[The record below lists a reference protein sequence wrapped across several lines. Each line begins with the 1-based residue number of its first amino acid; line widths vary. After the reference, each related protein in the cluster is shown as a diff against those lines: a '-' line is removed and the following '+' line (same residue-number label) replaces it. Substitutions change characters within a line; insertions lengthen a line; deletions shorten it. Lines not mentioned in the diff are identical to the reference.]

1 MYIER
6 DLSGIIKESIGS
18 FSGVTITGPRQS
30 GKTTLAKHLFPD
42 AAYHSLENPDTRRMA
57 VEDPR
62 GFLGRHAQ
70 TMILD
75 EVQHTPELLSY
86 IQEIMDSTE
95 RKFILTGSN
104 QFSLLDSI
112 NQSLAGR
119 TATFTL
125 LPFSMNE
132 LSGLSSEFVAEDFI
146 INGFYPP
153 IYDRK
158 RNPTITYR
166 SYYDTYIERDVRKL
180 INVKDIDAY
189 RKFIRKCAGRIGQI
203 WNAHAISNELGIS
216 SHTVKAWLSTLQASY
231 IVFLLQPYH
240 KNINKRL
247 VKSPKLYFY
256 DVGLAAYLLGLENPL
271 QVSRD
276 PLYGALF
283 ENLCIAELVK
293 KRINIGLDPN
303 LFFYRDSNM
312 NEVDAVQKT
321 GTGFRLYEIKSSF
334 TFHTDF
340 IKSLVYFEKN
350 VENNIDKKICLYQ
363 GEDLKTYK
371 EVEIR
376 NYSSY
381 FRMG

>member
-1 MYIER
+1 MYVQR
-6 DLSGIIKESIGS
+6 ALSTIIKKSLES

-42 AAYHSLENPDTRRMA
+42 AEYRSLENPDTRMLA
-57 VEDPR
+57 IEDPR
-62 GFLGRHAQ
+62 GFLGRDIPL
-70 TMILD
+70 MILD
-75 EVQHTPELLSY
+75 EIQNTPEILSY
-86 IQEIMDSTE
+86 VQEIMDSTS

-104 QFSLLDSI
+104 QFSLINSI
-112 NQSLAGR
+112 TQSLAGR

-132 LSGLSSEFVAEDFI
+132 LSGLSFSSSAEDFI
-146 INGFYPP
+146 LNGFYPS
-153 IYDRK
+153 IYDKK

-180 INVKDIDAY
+180 INIKDLDMY
-189 RKFIRKCAGRIGQI
+189 RKFIRICAGRIGQI
-203 WNAHAISNELGIS
+203 WNAHAVSNELGVS
-216 SHTVKAWLSTLQASY
+216 SHTINAWLSTLQASY

-247 VKSPKLYFY
+247 IKSPKLYFY
-256 DVGLAAYLLGLENPL
+256 DVGLAAYLLSLKN
-271 QVSRD
+271 QDQISRD

-293 KRINIGLDPN
+293 QRMNKGMDQNIC
-303 LFFYRDSNM
+303 FYRDSNL
-312 NEVDAVQKT
+312 NEVDVVQKT

-340 IKSLVYFEKN
+340 IKNLVYFKKN
-350 VENNIDKKICLYQ
+350 VEERIEKSFCLYR
-363 GEDLKTYK
+363 GEDLPSFK
-371 EVEIR
+371 EVEIH
-376 NYSSY
+376 NYQRH
-381 FRMG
+381 FNNL